1 VPWGVTAT
9 LKISAD
15 VSKCLHAHSYGDET
29 LEAFFTRAVREG
41 LKGQELG
48 DQAIMGINEE

>member
-1 VPWGVTAT
+1 MPWGVTAT